1 METSKLRKKFI
12 FFIVFAGIITLL
24 LILFHFVEAPIKDY
38 LTDFFSDFF
47 GATDR
52 RMGDTAT
59 VLFEQL
65 FRILTIILWMSLIVS
80 IVRFVNHLVFSTALR
95 RSNSYEIS
103 SLLRNVFSIIIYI
116 VSFFVIFN
124 SQYPNVD
131 LAALFTTSTILGV
144 IIGLA
149 LQDTL
154 GNLFSGLAIQADQ
167 PFQIGDVIKI
177 DGKGEGVVEQVSWRG
192 VQIRTFQNKLIVI
205 SNSVL
210 GKEVVEV
217 APRDNLNARLVFFN
231 TLYANSPAQT
241 IQIVR
246 EVVRQIENVSQKIRP
261 VVRVRSLGDNGIE
274 YEIKYWLE
282 DYSKYNDT
290 DALVRQRVWYAF
302 QREKLEFAY
311 PTRTL
316 HVETKPSEN
325 VFVETSNEIYE
336 RLSNVPIFAPLSDE
350 ETRKLADGSNLRVFA
365 PGESIVRQGQK
376 GDSMFVVHRG
386 AVDVQIKEAGA
397 EAKNLRKLREGDF
410 FGEMGL
416 LTGEPRTATVLT
428 DGEAEI
434 LEINNLCLKP
444 ILEENPELVESLSRI
459 IEERRESFDKPEEE
473 SMPTEIKDKASLFDS
488 IKKFFGL
495 AD

>member
-1 METSKLRKKFI
+1 MEISELRNKFV
-12 FFIVFAGIITLL
+12 FFIIFAGIITLL
-24 LILFHFVEAPIKDY
+24 LIILPFVELPLKDY
-38 LTDFFSDFF
+38 LSGLFGTTD
-47 GATDR
+47 G
-52 RMGDTAT
+52 RMGVTAAI
-59 VLFEQL
+59 LLDQL
-65 FRILTIILWMSLIVS
+65 FRILKVILWMSLIVS
-80 IVRFVNHLVFSTALR
+80 IVRFLNQLIFSTAL

-124 SQYPNVD
+124 SQYPGID

-167 PFQIGDVIKI
+167 PFQIGDVIRI
-177 DGKGEGVVEQVSWRG
+177 DTKGEGVVENISWRG

-210 GKEVVEV
+210 GREFIEV

-231 TLYANSPAQT
+231 TLYANSPAKT
-241 IQIVR
+241 IQTVR
-246 EVVRQIENVSQKIRP
+246 EVVRQVENVSQKIRP
-261 VVRVRSLGDNGIE
+261 IVRVRNLGDNGLD
-274 YEIKYWLE
+274 YEVKYWLE

-290 DALVRQRVWYAF
+290 DALVRQRIWYAF
-302 QREKLEFAY
+302 QREQIEFAY

-316 HVETKPSEN
+316 HIETKTQEN
-325 VFVETSNEIYE
+325 VFDETRNEIFE
-336 RLSNVPIFAPLSDE
+336 RLSSVPIFAPLTDDE
-350 ETRKLADGSNLRVFA
+350 TQKLARASHVRVFA

-376 GDSMFVVHRG
+376 GKSMFVIHRG
-386 AVDVQIKEAGA
+386 SVAVQIKEDNSM
-397 EAKNLRKLREGDF
+397 KVLRKLHEGDF

-416 LTGEPRTATVLT
+416 LTGEPRTATVL
-428 DGEAEI
+428 AEEETEV

-444 ILEENPELVESLSRI
+444 VLEENPELVVSLSQI
-459 IEERRESFDKPEEE
+459 VEERRLSLDRLEGQVSEHNKIDK
-473 SMPTEIKDKASLFDS
+473 SSVLHS
-488 IKKFFGL
+488 IKRFFGL
-495 AD
+495 KD

>member
-1 METSKLRKKFI
+1 METSKLRNKFI
-12 FFIVFAGIITLL
+12 FFIVFAGVITLL
-24 LILFHFVEAPIKDY
+24 LILFGFVEDSIKDY
-38 LTDFFSDFF
+38 LTEFF

-52 RMGDTAT
+52 RMGDTAA
-59 VLFEQL
+59 VLFDQL
-65 FRILTIILWMSLIVS
+65 FRILKIVLWMSLIIS
-80 IVRFVNHLVFSTALR
+80 IVRFVNRLVFSAALR

-103 SLLRNVFSIIIYI
+103 SLLRNVFSIILYI

-167 PFQIGDVIKI
+167 PFQIGDVISI
-177 DGKGEGVVEQVSWRG
+177 PTKGEGVVEQVSWRG
-192 VQIRTFQNKLIVI
+192 VQIRTFQNKLVVI

-217 APRDNLNARLVFFN
+217 APRDNLNARIVFFN

-241 IQIVR
+241 IQTVR

-290 DALVRQRVWYAF
+290 DALIRQRIWYAF
-302 QREKLEFAY
+302 QREKIEFAY

-316 HVETKPSEN
+316 HIETKPQDN
-325 VFVETSNEIYE
+325 IFVETSNEIYE

-350 ETRKLADGSNLRVFA
+350 ETRKLADASHLRVFA
-365 PGESIVRQGQK
+365 PGESIVRQGQN

-386 AVDVQIKEAGA
+386 AVDVQIKEEGTT
-397 EAKNLRKLREGDF
+397 KTLRKLREGDF

-428 DGEAEI
+428 EGETEI

-444 ILEENPELVESLSRI
+444 ILEANPELVESLSRI
-459 IEERRESFDKPEEE
+459 IEERRTAFDKQENE
-473 SMPTEIKDKASLFDS
+473 SVKTEPKDKASIFDS

-495 AD
+495 ND